1 MKREYDCQPIALY
14 CALFLVVAGCIC
26 NWCKIIKQSKEIKKL
41 KAELLEARQERIQID
56 TIDILRVYEN
66 TWGDADRQRD

>member
-14 CALFLVVAGCIC
+14 LALFLVVAGSIC
-26 NWCKIIKQSKEIKKL
+26 NWCKIIKQSREIQKL
-41 KAELLEARQERIQID
+41 KIELIEARQERIQID
-56 TIDILRVYEN
+56 TIDILRLYEN